1 MNEIS
6 KERIEISG
14 VEYTLFLNRKGILSW
29 ERYSNEELL
38 KLQNIQET
46 YKTITKN
53 VKIEDGINPF
63 ETFDN
68 FEEDTSNISK
78 AYKKLFWIML
88 YNEHKLDYSV
98 ASELYDKACEEY
110 GETQVIALEQQMFED
125 VNIDRISKTEL
136 KNLTALRPKKK

>member
-29 ERYSNEELL
+29 EKYSTEELS

-46 YKTITKN
+46 YKTVTEN

-63 ETFDN
+63 EAFDS

-98 ASELYDKACEEY
+98 ASELYDKACEES

-125 VNIDRISKTEL
+125 VNIDKISKTEL